1 MSGSEHAVWAPGYE
15 SLTVLREGPRARIVR
30 GRRTTS
36 GADVVLKVLPRSAG
50 QAELDRLRE
59 LSDSPGI
66 VPLLDAGTTADGDF
80 FVALP
85 FYTDGSFAD
94 MLARRGPAPLQES
107 AAIARS
113 TAAAL
118 GAVHARGL
126 VHDALSPGNVLRAG
140 RTPVLTGF
148 GSVCPIGAAAPPPG
162 PESDGF
168 WHAPPEALRGEAR
181 GPASDVYRL
190 ASTLWTLLMGRS
202 PFAPEDG
209 SAPHPRDHARRV
221 LTEEAP
227 PATRGDVSRA
237 LRGVLARA
245 LAKAPEERYDSAA
258 AFAAAFERA
267 RAPQAAPGTGPQTP
281 RPGTGPQRPPHT
293 DPASAPSGG
302 HHPYAGPQASPA
314 TPYTVST
321 GAPPYPTG
329 GQGAVPAP
337 PYAIPEPPSAPPPPG
352 TPPPVPPPGTHP
364 ATGPQNPPSGP
375 QAPPV
380 PASRLDNAGHL
391 SGEPVP
397 SEDRAPL
404 EGELD
409 PNSTADLMMAKLR
422 GEKIPPRIAWS
433 RVEGWS
439 GTAESSRLP
448 YDGPAPDGE
457 EYPSFDMPAPRQARW
472 RGHLHI
478 AAAVAGILV
487 VTATAAG
494 FAAVDGPAPVLAAP
508 GEDGQEAGAVSGGPS
523 EEAEA
528 SGEPSAA
535 PSDPASGGGSGEPV
549 DVVDPAVPVPVG
561 APTGILL
568 TDDLDTV
575 RLTWSDNSGGT
586 ASFFVVGGRL
596 GHDPATLARI
606 GAGVTSAQV
615 ATPNTVAEYCFT
627 VVAVDGAAGPSE
639 EVCTTRAADR
649 EAEEEAEASASP
661 SDGADPLDG
670 FTPDPPDIPD
680 RGPAPD

>member
-1 MSGSEHAVWAPGYE
+1 MSGSEHTAWAPGYE

-36 GADVVLKVLPRSAG
+36 GADVVLKVLSRSAG

-59 LSDSPGI
+59 LSGSPGV
-66 VPLLDAGTTADGDF
+66 VPLLDAGSTADGDF

-85 FYTDGSFAD
+85 FYADGSFAD
-94 MLARRGPAPLQES
+94 MLARRGPTALQES

-126 VHDALSPGNVLRAG
+126 VHDAVSPGNVLRAG
-140 RTPVLTGF
+140 RTSVLTGF

-181 GPASDVYRL
+181 SAASDVYRL

-209 SAPHPRDHARRV
+209 SAPHSRDHARRV

-227 PATRGDVSRA
+227 PVTRGDVSRV

-267 RAPQAAPGTGPQTP
+267 RAPQAAPGTGPQAP
-281 RPGTGPQRPPHT
+281 YPGTGPQRPPHV
-293 DPASAPSGG
+293 DPASSPIGG
-302 HHPYAGPQASPA
+302 PHPYTGPQASPA

-321 GAPPYPTG
+321 GAPPYPAG

-337 PYAIPEPPSAPPPPG
+337 PYAIPS
-352 TPPPVPPPGTHP
+352 PPVPPPPG
-364 ATGPQNPPSGP
+364 APPGSPRSGP

-380 PASRLDNAGHL
+380 PASRPDSTGHL
-391 SGEPVP
+391 HSEPPP
-397 SEDRAPL
+397 SENPAPL

-448 YDGPAPDGE
+448 YDSPAPDGE
-457 EYPSFDMPAPRQARW
+457 EYPSFGRPAPRQARW

-487 VTATAAG
+487 VTAAAAG

-508 GEDGQEAGAVSGGPS
+508 GEDGQEADTVTGGPS
-523 EEAEA
+523 EEAGASGGPSTAPSAPA
-528 SGEPSAA
+528 SGE
-535 PSDPASGGGSGEPV
+535 GSGEPL
-549 DVVDPAVPVPVG
+549 DVVDPAVPAPVG

-568 TDDLDTV
+568 ADGLDTV

-606 GAGVTSAQV
+606 GAGVTSAQI
-615 ATPNTVAEYCFT
+615 ATANTVAEYCFT

-639 EVCTTRAADR
+639 EVCTTRAANR
-649 EAEEEAEASASP
+649 EAEEEAREEAEASASP
-661 SDGADPLDG
+661 SDAPSDEPSDG
-670 FTPDPPDIPD
+670 
-680 RGPAPD
+680 